1 MTKVPPPSLSKLS
14 LWVSMLLV
22 WNIALLCIAIFFL
35 FQITRNP
42 VSVDELASACAEQFS
57 SLAE

>member
-1 MTKVPPPSLSKLS
+1 MAKAPSVSDSKLS

-35 FQITRNP
+35 FQITRTTFSP
-42 VSVDELASACAEQFS
+42 EDLARVCAERFS
-57 SLAE
+57 SLTE